1 MTDTDTLPLV
11 TETTAIPPIATI
23 RLTEIPLPP
32 PDKPKRTPKMRKD
45 EYVVLYTQAKMELH
59 EKDIKIAS
67 LNAQLASLAN
77 TRDYPN
83 VLHFVAL
90 FVGIVCGVLITLL
103 AR

>member
-32 PDKPKRTPKMRKD
+32 PAKPKRTPRLRKD

-59 EKDIKIAS
+59 KKEVEISNLKTEISRLVGK
-67 LNAQLASLAN
+67 
-77 TRDYPN
+77 RDYPN
-83 VLHFVAL
+83 ILHFVAL

>member
-1 MTDTDTLPLV
+1 MTETDTLPLV

-23 RLTEIPLPP
+23 NMLTIPP
-32 PDKPKRTPKMRKD
+32 PKQKPKRTPKMRKD

-59 EKDIKIAS
+59 EKDLKIAS
-67 LNAQLASLAN
+67 LNAQLAGLAN
-77 TRDYPN
+77 VREYPN
-83 VLHFVAL
+83 ILHFVAL